1 MVWIRIDTVLA
12 IHEAQIDE
20 HGGGLGVRD
29 LGLLESALARP
40 RNVEAYAERDD
51 DVPLL
56 AALHAIALVRNH
68 PFVDGNKRVGLVLLD
83 LFLDL
88 NGYELSASD
97 ADCAAVMWCLA
108 SGATKDDDFIAWVRD
123 HAQANPKIA

>member
-1 MVWIRIDTVLA
+1 LVWIRIDTVLA

-40 RNVEAYAERDD
+40 RNAEAYAKSGGDIA
-51 DVPLL
+51 LL

-68 PFVDGNKRVGLVLLD
+68 PFVDGNKRVGLVLLE
-83 LFLDL
+83 LFLEL
-88 NGYELSASD
+88 NGHELRASD
-97 ADCAAVMWCLA
+97 ADCAAVMWSLA
-108 SGATKDDDFIAWVRD
+108 SSATKDDDFIAWVRE
-123 HAQANPKIA
+123 HVRPMA

>member
-40 RNVEAYAERDD
+40 RNAEAYAERAG

-56 AALHAIALVRNH
+56 AALHAVALVRNH
-68 PFVDGNKRVGLVLLD
+68 PFVDGNKRVGLVLLE
-83 LFLDL
+83 LFLEL
-88 NGYELSASD
+88 NVYELGAED
-97 ADCAAVMWCLA
+97 ANCAAMFWSLA
-108 SGATKDDDFIAWVRD
+108 SGAVKDDEFIAWVRQ
-123 HAQANPKIA
+123 HARPRF

>member
-1 MVWIRIDTVLA
+1 LIWIRIDTVLA

-40 RNVEAYAERDD
+40 RNAEAYADGAD

-68 PFVDGNKRVGLVLLD
+68 PFVDGNKRVGLVLLETV
-83 LFLDL
+83 LDL

-97 ADCAAVMWCLA
+97 ADCAAMMWSLA
-108 SGATKDDDFIAWVRD
+108 SGATGDDAFVAWARE
-123 HAQANPKIA
+123 HARPRS

>member
-1 MVWIRIDTVLA
+1 VVWIRIDTVLA

-20 HGGGLGVRD
+20 HGGGLGLRD
-29 LGLLESALARP
+29 FGLLESALARP
-40 RNVEAYAERDD
+40 RNVEAYAEHDG

-56 AALHAIALVRNH
+56 AALHAVALVRNH

-97 ADCAAVMWCLA
+97 AGCAAVIWSLA
-108 SGATKDDDFIAWVRD
+108 SGTTNDDAFIAWVRE
-123 HAQANPKIA
+123 HTRPRS